1 MLDLF
6 RQHFD
11 FSVEKLVSRRTGPD
25 LDDQRLGA
33 VMLDLRFLEE
43 PLLDMTFA
51 GWIKDLLLDQR
62 MHHQLGA
69 DLHRQLR
76 FLIGIRGLF
85 KGAEQLFDMSMV
97 RLQQFRRVG
106 VRSCAVFRI
115 LCVSRI
121 ALWICRAL
129 ASGAFARLVGS
140 DLSGLGLGL
149 CHNFRL
155 SVTGSGS
162 KFYWSDRPLL
172 GLVGK
177 RASGRAITE
186 SPLIYVHPLSWIE
199 SRSQW
204 SACTGNIPSQR
215 PVPPKK
221 RSLRQLKFASSRN

>member
-1 MLDLF
+1 
-6 RQHFD
+6 
-11 FSVEKLVSRRTGPD
+11 
-25 LDDQRLGA
+25 
-33 VMLDLRFLEE
+33 
-43 PLLDMTFA
+43 
-51 GWIKDLLLDQR
+51 
-62 MHHQLGA
+62 MHHQLSA
-69 DLHRQLR
+69 DLRRQLR

-85 KGAEQLFDMSMV
+85 KRAEQLFDLSMI
-97 RLQQFRRVG
+97 RLQEFRRVRVG
-106 VRSCAVFRI
+106 SRARTI
-115 LCVSRI
+115 LWI
-121 ALWICRAL
+121 ALWLGGATATR
-129 ASGAFARLVGS
+129 AFARLVGS

-204 SACTGNIPSQR
+204 SATSR
-215 PVPPKK
+215 PKGRFLQK
-221 RSLRQLKFASSRN
+221 NEALDN